1 VIVFCDLETTGLDP
15 EKHAV
20 LEVALVITDDALADV
35 PKGAISRVVHWP
47 RARFMLNG
55 NEYFGPDRCA
65 EAHDVD
71 PFVLDMHTKNGL
83 WQASANS
90 GDTLAAVDRSLATF
104 ITERCGGAVGE
115 KKGPQLGGNT
125 ISFDR
130 AFLKRHLPLTHA
142 TLHYRNVDC
151 TTLNEMAKRF
161 WPAVYEGRPRAA
173 KDAAVHRA
181 EADVMESVELARYY
195 SKALCPSATVLPV
208 VYEAVRET
216 LTINGTPSP
225 EDGDEIEFQ
234 ARRIAARVKE
244 HL

>member
-1 VIVFCDLETTGLDP
+1 MIVFCDLETGGLDP
-15 EKHAV
+15 EKHPV

-35 PKGAISRVVHWP
+35 PKGAISRVVYWAP
-47 RARFMLNG
+47 APYMLVEDPTRLAAEARF
-55 NEYFGPDRCA
+55 Y
-65 EAHDVD
+65 DVD

-83 WQASANS
+83 WQASATS
-90 GDTLAAVDRSLATF
+90 EHTLASTDAMLHAF
-104 ITERCGGAVGE
+104 IRERCGDAIGE

-151 TTLNEMAKRF
+151 TTLNEMARRF

-173 KDAAVHRA
+173 KDAAAHRA

-195 SKALCPSATVLPV
+195 AKALGPTANDGPL
-208 VYEAVRET
+208 
-216 LTINGTPSP
+216 SP
-225 EDGDEIEFQ
+225 E
-234 ARRIAARVKE
+234 AAGSLVRCPR
-244 HL
+244 